1 MAQDTSGTSVEDTT
15 YAAAVSAAAE
25 TAAGAATE
33 SAVARSTSDWRERL
47 GSHERP
53 VDVTVVL
60 PAYDEQ
66 DSIQGIHDQVVEVLD
81 GTSATYEIL
90 FVDDGS
96 SDDTWE
102 RIQQV
107 AAADEHVRAL
117 RHRRNYGK
125 ASALANGFSFARGE
139 IVVTSDADMQY
150 DPEDI
155 VRLLEKLCDGYDVVS
170 AEKVVR
176 RDPLSKRL
184 PSKFFNF
191 FVRTTTGVELH
202 DFNAGLKAYRH
213 EAAEDL
219 VQYGYGELHRFFI
232 LLAARRGWSV
242 AEVPVESRYRTTGK
256 SKYGAERYVRGA
268 LDFLTV
274 VFLSGYAE
282 RPLHLLGGMGL
293 MLSGLGTIGVAV
305 AAWLG
310 LVTYRPLV
318 SIAWLIVSSLAVVTG
333 VQLIAFGLLAEMLH
347 NLEHR
352 VEGRGKIS
360 EVVRSPRH
368 A

>member
-1 MAQDTSGTSVEDTT
+1 MTENAADTPVESRT
-15 YAAAVSAAAE
+15 YAAVLSAAGPAV
-25 TAAGAATE
+25 E

-60 PAYDEQ
+60 PAYNEE
-66 DSIQGIHDQVVEVLD
+66 DSIHGIHDQVVEVLD
-81 GTSATYEIL
+81 ATSATYEIL

-96 SDDTWE
+96 TDATWE

-107 AAADEHVRAL
+107 AASDERVRAL

-125 ASALANGFSFARGE
+125 ASALGNGFAFARGE

-150 DPEDI
+150 DPQDI
-155 VRLLEKLCDGYDVVS
+155 VRLLEKLCDGWDVVS

-176 RDPLSKRL
+176 RDPLSKRI

-191 FVRTTTGVELH
+191 FVRTTTGVDLH

-213 EAAEDL
+213 ETAEDL
-219 VQYGYGELHRFFI
+219 IRYGYGELHRFFI

-242 AEVPVESRYRTTGK
+242 AEVPVESRYRTTGR

-268 LDFLTV
+268 LDYLTV
-274 VFLSGYAE
+274 IFLSGYAE
-282 RPLHLLGGMGL
+282 RPLHLLGGLGL
-293 MLSGLGTIGVAV
+293 LLCALGTIGVAV
-305 AAWLG
+305 SAWLG

-318 SIAWLIVSSLAVVTG
+318 SLAWLLVSSLAVGTG
-333 VQLIAFGLLAEMLH
+333 VQLLAFGLLAEMVH
-347 NLEHR
+347 NVEHKG
-352 VEGRGKIS
+352 EGRGKIS
-360 EVVRSPRH
+360 EVVRGDRRGPAES
-368 A
+368 

>member
-1 MAQDTSGTSVEDTT
+1 MTGDAVDTPVESSDEGTG
-15 YAAAVSAAAE
+15 AAATS
-25 TAAGAATE
+25 
-33 SAVARSTSDWRERL
+33 SAVAQSTSTWRKRL

-53 VDVTVVL
+53 VDVTVLL
-60 PAYDEQ
+60 PAYNEE
-66 DSIQGIHDQVVEVLD
+66 DSIQGIHDQIVEVLD
-81 GTSATYEIL
+81 ATSGTYEIL

-96 SDDTWE
+96 TDATWE
-102 RIQQV
+102 RIQEV
-107 AAADEHVRAL
+107 AASDERVRAL

-155 VRLLEKLCDGYDVVS
+155 VRLLEKLCDGWDVVS

-176 RDPLSKRL
+176 RDPLSKRV

-191 FVRTTTGVELH
+191 FVRTTTGVDLH

-213 EAAEDL
+213 DAAEDL
-219 VQYGYGELHRFFI
+219 IRYGYGELHRFFI
-232 LLAARRGWSV
+232 LLAARRGYSV

-268 LDFLTV
+268 LDYLTV
-274 VFLSGYAE
+274 IFLSGYAE

-293 MLSGLGTIGVAV
+293 LLCTLGTIGVAA

-333 VQLIAFGLLAEMLH
+333 VQLIAFGLLAEMVH
-347 NLEHR
+347 NLEHKA
-352 VEGRGKIS
+352 EGRGKIS
-360 EVVRSPRH
+360 EVLRPARRGPRD
-368 A
+368 

>member
-1 MAQDTSGTSVEDTT
+1 MTENAADTPVESRT
-15 YAAAVSAAAE
+15 YAAVLSAAGP
-25 TAAGAATE
+25 AAE

-47 GSHERP
+47 GSHEKP

-60 PAYDEQ
+60 PAYNEE

-81 GTSATYEIL
+81 ATSATYEIL

-96 SDDTWE
+96 TDATWE

-107 AAADEHVRAL
+107 AASDERVRAL

-125 ASALANGFSFARGE
+125 ASALGNGFAFARGE

-150 DPEDI
+150 DPQDI
-155 VRLLEKLCDGYDVVS
+155 VRLLEKLCDGWDVVS

-176 RDPLSKRL
+176 RDPLSKRI

-191 FVRTTTGVELH
+191 FVRTTTGVDLH

-213 EAAEDL
+213 EAADDL
-219 VQYGYGELHRFFI
+219 VRYGYGELHRFFI

-242 AEVPVESRYRTTGK
+242 AEVPVESRYRTTGR

-268 LDFLTV
+268 LDYLTV
-274 VFLSGYAE
+274 IFLSGYAE
-282 RPLHLLGGMGL
+282 RPLHLLGGLGL
-293 MLSGLGTIGVAV
+293 LMCALGTIGVAV
-305 AAWLG
+305 SAWLG

-318 SIAWLIVSSLAVVTG
+318 SIAWLLVSSLAVLTG
-333 VQLIAFGLLAEMLH
+333 VQLLAFGLLAEMVH
-347 NLEHR
+347 NVEHKG
-352 VEGRGKIS
+352 EGRGKIS
-360 EVVRSPRH
+360 EVVRGDRRGPAES
-368 A
+368 

>member
-1 MAQDTSGTSVEDTT
+1 MTADAADTPVESSDDRTEGSVPGT
-15 YAAAVSAAAE
+15 
-25 TAAGAATE
+25 
-33 SAVARSTSDWRERL
+33 AVAQSTSTWRERL

-60 PAYDEQ
+60 PAYNEQ
-66 DSIQGIHDQVVEVLD
+66 DSIQGVHDQVAGVLD
-81 GTSATYEIL
+81 ATFATYEIL

-96 SDDTWE
+96 TDATWE

-107 AAADEHVRAL
+107 AAGDERVRAL

-125 ASALANGFSFARGE
+125 ASALANGFAFARGE

-155 VRLLEKLCDGYDVVS
+155 VRLLEKLCAGWDVVS

-191 FVRTTTGVELH
+191 FVRTTTGVDLH

-219 VQYGYGELHRFFI
+219 IAYGYGELHRFFI
-232 LLAARRGWSV
+232 LLAARRGYSV
-242 AEVPVESRYRTTGK
+242 AEVPVESRYRTTGR

-293 MLSGLGTIGVAV
+293 LLCTLGTLGVGA

-318 SIAWLIVSSLAVVTG
+318 SIAWLLVSSLAVVTG
-333 VQLIAFGLLAEMLH
+333 VQLLAFGLLAEMVH
-347 NLEHR
+347 NLEHKS
-352 VEGRGKIS
+352 EGRGKIS
-360 EVVRSPRH
+360 EVVRPDHRGPRD
-368 A
+368 